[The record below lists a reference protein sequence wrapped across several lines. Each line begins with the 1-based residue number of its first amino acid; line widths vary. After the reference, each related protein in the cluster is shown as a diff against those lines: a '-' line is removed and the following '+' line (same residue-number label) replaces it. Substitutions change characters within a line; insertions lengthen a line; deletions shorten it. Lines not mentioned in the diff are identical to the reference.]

1 MPPSSHAGLH
11 VRTVF
16 LSDIHLGARE
26 CRADLVLEFLRS
38 VHADEL
44 VLVGDII
51 DLWSMRR
58 TPYWPAAHNDVLRT
72 LMARARGGQRI
83 VYVPGNHDE
92 TFREYCGSAFGS
104 LEVRREYEHV
114 TARGQ
119 RFLVVHGDEFDVH
132 VECSRWLAA
141 TGTVAYDLA
150 LLLNR
155 GYNWLRHAFGYP
167 YWSLAT
173 FLKSRFGDAM
183 RHIERYEQAATRH
196 AQRRG
201 YDGIICGHIHQPV
214 QRELDGVQYC
224 NTGDWVENCTA
235 LVEDL
240 GGELRLLSIPDWL
253 RDERPRVARLR
264 AA

>member
-1 MPPSSHAGLH
+1 MDLEFRTGLH

-26 CRADLVLEFLRS
+26 CRADLVLKFLHS

-44 VLVGDII
+44 VLVGDVI

-58 TPYWPAAHNDVLRT
+58 TPYWPTAHNEVLRN
-72 LMARARGGQRI
+72 LMARARSGQRV

-92 TFREYCGSAFGS
+92 DLRAYCGAAFGA
-104 LEVRREYEHV
+104 LEVRREYEHT

-119 RFLVVHGDEFDVH
+119 RYLVLHGDEFDVH

-141 TGTVAYDLA
+141 TGSFAYDIA
-150 LLLNR
+150 LGLNR
-155 GYNWLRHAFGYP
+155 GYNRLRHAFGYP
-167 YWSLAT
+167 YWSLAS
-173 FLKSRFGDAM
+173 FLKSKFGDAM
-183 RHIERYEQAATRH
+183 RYIERFEQAASRH
-196 AQRRG
+196 AHKRG

-214 QRELDGVQYC
+214 QRVLGGVQYC

-235 LVEDL
+235 LVEDRN
-240 GGELRLLSIPDWL
+240 GELRLLSIADWL
-253 RDERPRVARLR
+253 SAAEPRAARLR